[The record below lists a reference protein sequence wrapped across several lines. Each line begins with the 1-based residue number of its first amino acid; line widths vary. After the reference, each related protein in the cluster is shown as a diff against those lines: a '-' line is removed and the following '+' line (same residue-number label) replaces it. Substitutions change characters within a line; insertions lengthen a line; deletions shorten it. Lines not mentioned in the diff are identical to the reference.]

1 VCAAAAASGKV
12 DVLWWLREHGCDWD
26 EGTSAAA
33 AANDGSLILLPFLL
47 EHGCPWNIQDCLDAA
62 AG

>member
-1 VCAAAAASGKV
+1 
-12 DVLWWLREHGCDWD
+12 LTR
-26 EGTSAAA
+26 GTSAAA